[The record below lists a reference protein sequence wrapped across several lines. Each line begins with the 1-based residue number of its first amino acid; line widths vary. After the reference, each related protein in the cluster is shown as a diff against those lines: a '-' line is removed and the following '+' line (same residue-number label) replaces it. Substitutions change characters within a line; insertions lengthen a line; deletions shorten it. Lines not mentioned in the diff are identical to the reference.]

1 MPDRLTR
8 DMINAALAALRRST
22 GVESQV
28 QLANT
33 DDATATDGHI
43 ALSRHNVC
51 HRYEVEWKSSIRS
64 AAALSLARAKSA
76 GRGPWLLVTQYLTPY
91 LANQCREIG
100 LQFIDTAGNAHIDAD
115 GLYIFVSGQRP
126 HEASTPVRMHGGGNP
141 TAQRMIFALLCR
153 PSLLRAS
160 YREIAQAS
168 GIALGSV
175 GTVFN
180 ELAERGWLL
189 EAAAAARRRLTA
201 PDRLLD
207 EWVTNYPT
215 ILRPRLHARRFAAPD
230 PDWWRDMSLAE
241 LRNVYWG
248 GEVAAEKMTAYLRP
262 ETQTLYV
269 APGHMSQS
277 VKELVQT
284 HRLRPQTNGP
294 IEILDAFWERQS
306 SNTKQ
311 PELAPAVLV
320 YADLMASLSSRNLE
334 AAAKVRKEEIQHVLD
349 QF

>member
-1 MPDRLTR
+1 
-8 DMINAALAALRRST
+8 MINMALTALRRSA
-22 GVESQV
+22 GVEGQF
-28 QLANT
+28 QRANT

-43 ALSRHNVC
+43 VLNRHNVRR
-51 HRYEVEWKSSIRS
+51 RYEVEWKSSIRS
-64 AAALSLARAKSA
+64 ATALTLARAKSA
-76 GRGPWLLVTQYLTPY
+76 GRGPRLLVTQYLTPY
-91 LANQCREIG
+91 LANQCKEIG

-126 HEASTPVRMHGGGNP
+126 DEASPPVRMHGGGNP

-153 PSLLRAS
+153 PSLLQAS

-175 GTVFN
+175 GTVFS

-189 EAAAAARRRLTA
+189 DAATAARRRLTA

-215 ILRPRLHARRFAAPD
+215 ILRPRLHARRFAAPH
-230 PDWWRDMSLAE
+230 PDWWQDTPLAE
-241 LRNVYWG
+241 LKNVYWG

-269 APGHMSQS
+269 EPGHMAQS
-277 VKELVQT
+277 VRQLVQT

-294 IEILDAFWERQS
+294 IEILDAFWEPQS

-320 YADLMASLSSRNLE
+320 YADLMASLSSRNLDV
-334 AAAKVRKEEIQHVLD
+334 AAKIRNEELQHVLD